1 MAGGDVRRLAVSSSP
16 KLTPDEI
23 ASRSFAKAVRGVSEP
38 EVRSFLSRVA
48 EEVAA
53 ISEREDSLRSRIE
66 SLEEQL
72 RSPKAPTDQEL
83 LTALGEETARVLRS
97 AQSAAEDIRTRSEER
112 AAAILKDA
120 EEQSKSMRD
129 AAEEDAATQVNTANE
144 ISTAQIAAAEETS
157 AGIQSG
163 ATAAATSTLETAERD
178 AAEVRERARIESESE
193 IEQARQT
200 GREMLAEAKA
210 VRERVLADLARR
222 RELLTSQIEELRIG
236 RDRLLGAY
244 RVVKQTLSDA
254 TSALGQVDS
263 RGASALATSAP
274 FVDLGIDGD
283 SDEELPQFTEAAP
296 ETPSLEASSVDKTS
310 TEPSTDRVVISTT
323 PTSGTQ
329 SESETQRSDPPNTPS
344 SGRGLRRRVRESLGI
359 SEDSKPGTSTRST
372 DEITETIV
380 KSVTESVTVVV
391 VDDGLQEVTIQEVN
405 FEEIDVTQTSS
416 IHEVIIRDE
425 VTLAESESSAKTG
438 IIVSAQDSAQVSAD
452 AADAPEVES
461 IFARLRADGAASP
474 AVTKKAATSASE
486 VAPGSG
492 DSNSAPKTEAEA
504 GDSADDERSMCEAV
518 LLPLRRDAIKR
529 AKRALQDD
537 QNALL
542 ERLRTQKGRIDVAA
556 ILGDGEEQSATW
568 VALLS
573 EPISKAFIGAHTG
586 LTTEPAPTVPEEL
599 TSGPIGELVGGLRSR
614 LSAVITANDSPDSD
628 DSISRAVGSCF
639 RDARGQGLEAALGD
653 ALSAAWSRGVYE
665 AVATGTLLRWVPIE
679 AGRCS
684 DCDDN
689 ALEPT
694 PRGKNFPTGQAYPPA
709 HPGCRCLITPD
720 ASLG

>member
-23 ASRSFAKAVRGVSEP
+23 ASRSFAKAVRGVSEA

-48 EEVAA
+48 EEVAVIA
-53 ISEREDSLRSRIE
+53 QREEALKSRID

-112 AAAILKDA
+112 AASILKDA
-120 EEQSKSMRD
+120 DEQATTLRD
-129 AAEEDAATQVNTANE
+129 AAEEAATTQINSANE
-144 ISTAQIAAAEETS
+144 ISSALIAAAEEAS
-157 AGIQSG
+157 VSIHSEAS
-163 ATAAATSTLETAERD
+163 AAAGSTLETAERD
-178 AAEVRERARIESESE
+178 AAEVRERARIESEGE

-222 RELLTSQIEELRIG
+222 RELLTSQIEELRVG
-236 RDRLLGAY
+236 RDRLLEAY

-274 FVDLGIDGD
+274 LVDLGIDDHTEENLSLTTAD
-283 SDEELPQFTEAAP
+283 SVEE
-296 ETPSLEASSVDKTS
+296 PSLEASITDRPNTDPLVINTAQAS
-310 TEPSTDRVVISTT
+310 TPQGESESTD
-323 PTSGTQ
+323 
-329 SESETQRSDPPNTPS
+329 NNAPS
-344 SGRGLRRRVRESLGI
+344 SPASGRGIRRRVRESLGI
-359 SEDSKPGTSTRST
+359 AEDSKPAKGARAA
-372 DEITETIV
+372 EEKTETLA

-391 VDDGLQEVTIQEVN
+391 VDDGVQEVTMQEVS
-405 FEEIDVTQTSS
+405 VTETLN
-416 IHEVIIRDE
+416 IREVTIRDE
-425 VTLAESESSAKTG
+425 TTLDEVGSAAKDAT
-438 IIVSAQDSAQVSAD
+438 QDSVV
-452 AADAPEVES
+452 DAPEVES
-461 IFARLRADGAASP
+461 IFARLRADGAA
-474 AVTKKAATSASE
+474 ATSGSE
-486 VAPGSG
+486 IDTPEGNRAETVSDESTSAPEPEGG
-492 DSNSAPKTEAEA
+492 DSL
-504 GDSADDERSMCEAV
+504 DDERSMCEAV
-518 LLPLRRDAIKR
+518 LLPLRRDAMKR

-542 ERLRTQKGRIDVAA
+542 ERLRTQKGRINVAA
-556 ILGDGEEQSATW
+556 ILGDGAEQNAQW
-568 VALLS
+568 IGLLS
-573 EPISKAFIGAHTG
+573 EPIGKAFIGAHTG

-599 TSGPIGELVGGLRSR
+599 TAGPIGALVGGLRSR
-614 LSAVITANDSPDSD
+614 LSAVITENDSPDSD
-628 DSISRAVGSCF
+628 DSISRAVSSCF
-639 RDARGQGLEAALGD
+639 REARGQGLEAALGD
-653 ALSAAWSRGVYE
+653 ALSAAWSRGVYQ
-665 AVATGTLLRWVPIE
+665 AVAPGTLLRWVPFE
-679 AGRCS
+679 AGKCS

-720 ASLG
+720 ATLV

>member
-23 ASRSFAKAVRGVSEP
+23 ASRSFAKAVRGVSEA

-120 EEQSKSMRD
+120 EEQSKTMRD
-129 AAEEDAATQVNTANE
+129 AAEEAATTQVNSANE
-144 ISTAQIAAAEETS
+144 ISSALVAAAEETS
-157 AGIQSG
+157 AAIQSG

-263 RGASALATSAP
+263 RGASDLATSAP

-283 SDEELPQFTEAAP
+283 PEEDLTQVSGAAP
-296 ETPSLEASSVDKTS
+296 ETPSLEASNGDT
-310 TEPSTDRVVISTT
+310 PNLNRVVISTA
-323 PTSGTQ
+323 PISSTQ
-329 SESETQRSDPPNTPS
+329 SEPEAPRSDPPNSPA
-344 SGRGLRRRVRESLGI
+344 SGGRLRRRVRESLGI
-359 SEDSKPGTSTRST
+359 TEDSKPVTGTRTT
-372 DEITETIV
+372 ELVTETLS

-391 VDDGLQEVTIQEVN
+391 TDDGLQEVT
-405 FEEIDVTQTSS
+405 TQ
-416 IHEVIIRDE
+416 EVIIRDE
-425 VTLAESESSAKTG
+425 VTLTEIESSANTLTRGSTG
-438 IIVSAQDSAQVSAD
+438 DSAE

-461 IFARLRADGAASP
+461 IFARLRADGAG
-474 AVTKKAATSASE
+474 SALGSE
-486 VAPGSG
+486 KEEPIALKVDPDSG
-492 DSNSAPKTEAEA
+492 GIDSAPETELV
-504 GDSADDERSMCEAV
+504 DSADDERSMCEAV

-542 ERLRTQKGRIDVAA
+542 ERLRTQKGRIDLEA
-556 ILGDGEEQSATW
+556 ILGDGAEQTATW

-573 EPISKAFIGAHTG
+573 EPLGKAFIGAHTG
-586 LTTEPAPTVPEEL
+586 LTTEPAPKVPEEL
-599 TSGPIGELVGGLRSR
+599 TSGPVEEIVGGLRSR
-614 LSAVITANDSPDSD
+614 LSAVIAANDSPDSD

-694 PRGKNFPTGQAYPPA
+694 PRGQNFPTGQAYPPA

>member
-1 MAGGDVRRLAVSSSP
+1 VAGGDVRRLAVSSSP

-23 ASRSFAKAVRGVSEP
+23 ASRSFAKAVRGVSEA

-120 EEQSKSMRD
+120 EEQSKTMSD
-129 AAEEDAATQVNTANE
+129 AAEEAATTQVNSANE
-144 ISTAQIAAAEETS
+144 ISSALIAAAEETS
-157 AGIQSG
+157 AAIKSG
-163 ATAAATSTLETAERD
+163 AASAATANLETAERD

-244 RVVKQTLSDA
+244 RVVKQTLADA

-283 SDEELPQFTEAAP
+283 SEENLAQVTDAAP
-296 ETPSLEASSVDKTS
+296 ETPSLEASNGDA
-310 TEPSTDRVVISTT
+310 PNLNAPNLNRVVISTA
-323 PTSGTQ
+323 PISSTQ
-329 SESETQRSDPPNTPS
+329 SGDEAPRSDPPNSPA

-359 SEDSKPGTSTRST
+359 TEDSKPVTGTRTT
-372 DEITETIV
+372 EAVTETLS

-391 VDDGLQEVTIQEVN
+391 TDDGLQEVT
-405 FEEIDVTQTSS
+405 TQ
-416 IHEVIIRDE
+416 EVIIRDE
-425 VTLAESESSAKTG
+425 VTLTEIESPASTVNRGSAGGSNGDLAE
-438 IIVSAQDSAQVSAD
+438 

-461 IFARLRADGAASP
+461 IFARLRADGAGSPLGSEQAAAS
-474 AVTKKAATSASE
+474 ATE
-486 VAPGSG
+486 VDPDSG
-492 DSNSAPKTEAEA
+492 GINSAPETELV
-504 GDSADDERSMCEAV
+504 DSADDERSMCEAV
-518 LLPLRRDAIKR
+518 LVPLRRDAIKR

-542 ERLRTQKGRIDVAA
+542 ERLRTQKGRIDLAA
-556 ILGDGEEQSATW
+556 ILGDGAEQTATW

-573 EPISKAFIGAHTG
+573 EPFSKAFIGAHTG
-586 LTTEPAPTVPEEL
+586 LTTEPAPKVPEEL
-599 TSGPIGELVGGLRSR
+599 TSGPVEEIVGGLRSR
-614 LSAVITANDSPDSD
+614 LSAVIAANDSPDSD

-694 PRGKNFPTGQAYPPA
+694 ARGQNFPTGQAYPPA

>member
-23 ASRSFAKAVRGVSEP
+23 ASRSFAKAVRGVSEA

-120 EEQSKSMRD
+120 EEQSKTMRD
-129 AAEEDAATQVNTANE
+129 AAEEAATTQVNSANE
-144 ISTAQIAAAEETS
+144 ISSALIAAAEETS
-157 AGIQSG
+157 AAIQSG
-163 ATAAATSTLETAERD
+163 AASAATANLETAERD

-244 RVVKQTLSDA
+244 RVVKQTLADA

-283 SDEELPQFTEAAP
+283 SEEDLAQVPDSAL
-296 ETPSLEASSVDKTS
+296 ETPSLEASSVDKPT
-310 TEPSTDRVVISTT
+310 TDKPSTDRVVISTT
-323 PTSGTQ
+323 PNAAAQSGA
-329 SESETQRSDPPNTPS
+329 EAPRSDPPNSPA

-359 SEDSKPGTSTRST
+359 TEDSKPVTGTRTT
-372 DEITETIV
+372 EAVTETLN

-391 VDDGLQEVTIQEVN
+391 ADNGLQEVT
-405 FEEIDVTQTSS
+405 TQ
-416 IHEVIIRDE
+416 EVIIRDE
-425 VTLAESESSAKTG
+425 VTLTEIESSVNTVT
-438 IIVSAQDSAQVSAD
+438 IDSAGGSNGDLAE

-461 IFARLRADGAASP
+461 IFARLRADGATSP
-474 AVTKKAATSASE
+474 LGSEKAAASATQ
-486 VAPGSG
+486 VGPDSG
-492 DSNSAPKTEAEA
+492 DINSATETEL
-504 GDSADDERSMCEAV
+504 GDSADDERSICEAV

-542 ERLRTQKGRIDVAA
+542 ERLRTQKGRIDLAA
-556 ILGDGEEQSATW
+556 ILGDGAEQTATW

-573 EPISKAFIGAHTG
+573 EPFSKAFIGAHTG
-586 LTTEPAPTVPEEL
+586 LTTEPAPKVPEEL
-599 TSGPIGELVGGLRSR
+599 TSGPVEEIVGGLRSR
-614 LSAVITANDSPDSD
+614 LSAVIAANDSPDSD

-694 PRGKNFPTGQAYPPA
+694 PRGQNFPTGQAYPPA

>member
-1 MAGGDVRRLAVSSSP
+1 
-16 KLTPDEI
+16 
-23 ASRSFAKAVRGVSEP
+23 
-38 EVRSFLSRVA
+38 
-48 EEVAA
+48 
-53 ISEREDSLRSRIE
+53 
-66 SLEEQL
+66 
-72 RSPKAPTDQEL
+72 
-83 LTALGEETARVLRS
+83 
-97 AQSAAEDIRTRSEER
+97 
-112 AAAILKDA
+112 
-120 EEQSKSMRD
+120 
-129 AAEEDAATQVNTANE
+129 
-144 ISTAQIAAAEETS
+144 
-157 AGIQSG
+157 
-163 ATAAATSTLETAERD
+163 
-178 AAEVRERARIESESE
+178 
-193 IEQARQT
+193 
-200 GREMLAEAKA
+200 MLAEAKA

-438 IIVSAQDSAQVSAD
+438 AQDSAQDLIPDS

>member
-23 ASRSFAKAVRGVSEP
+23 ASRSFAKAVRGVSEA

-120 EEQSKSMRD
+120 EEQSKAMRD
-129 AAEEDAATQVNTANE
+129 AAEEAATTQVNSANE
-144 ISTAQIAAAEETS
+144 ISSALVAAAEETS
-157 AGIQSG
+157 AAIQSG
-163 ATAAATSTLETAERD
+163 AASAATANLETAERD

-263 RGASALATSAP
+263 RGASDLATSAP

-283 SDEELPQFTEAAP
+283 SEEDLAQVTDAAP
-296 ETPSLEASSVDKTS
+296 ETPSLEASNGDA
-310 TEPSTDRVVISTT
+310 PNLNRVVISTA
-323 PTSGTQ
+323 PISSTQ
-329 SESETQRSDPPNTPS
+329 SGPEAPRSDPPNSPA
-344 SGRGLRRRVRESLGI
+344 SGGRLRRRVRESLGI
-359 SEDSKPGTSTRST
+359 TEDSKPVTGTRTT
-372 DEITETIV
+372 EVVTETLS

-391 VDDGLQEVTIQEVN
+391 TDDGLQEVT
-405 FEEIDVTQTSS
+405 TQ
-416 IHEVIIRDE
+416 EVIIRDE
-425 VTLAESESSAKTG
+425 VTLTEIEGSANTLTTDSNGGSTG
-438 IIVSAQDSAQVSAD
+438 DSAE

-461 IFARLRADGAASP
+461 IFARLRADGAG
-474 AVTKKAATSASE
+474 SALGSE
-486 VAPGSG
+486 KEEPIALKVDPDSG
-492 DSNSAPKTEAEA
+492 GIDSAPEAELV
-504 GDSADDERSMCEAV
+504 DSADDERSMCEAV

-542 ERLRTQKGRIDVAA
+542 ERLRTQKGRIDLEA
-556 ILGDGEEQSATW
+556 ILGDGAEQTATW

-573 EPISKAFIGAHTG
+573 EPLGKAFIGAHTG
-586 LTTEPAPTVPEEL
+586 LTTEPAPKVPEEL
-599 TSGPIGELVGGLRSR
+599 TSGPVEEIVGGLRSR
-614 LSAVITANDSPDSD
+614 LSAVIAANDSPDSD

-694 PRGKNFPTGQAYPPA
+694 PRGQNFPTGQAYPPA

>member
-23 ASRSFAKAVRGVSEP
+23 ASRSFAKAVRGVSEA

-120 EEQSKSMRD
+120 EEQSKTMSD
-129 AAEEDAATQVNTANE
+129 AAEEAATTQVNSANE
-144 ISTAQIAAAEETS
+144 ISSALIAAAEETS
-157 AGIQSG
+157 AAIQSG
-163 ATAAATSTLETAERD
+163 AASAATANLETAERD

-244 RVVKQTLSDA
+244 RVVKQTLADA

-283 SDEELPQFTEAAP
+283 SEENLAQVTDAAP
-296 ETPSLEASSVDKTS
+296 ETPFLEASNGDA
-310 TEPSTDRVVISTT
+310 PNLNAPNLNRVVISTT
-323 PTSGTQ
+323 PNAPAQSGD
-329 SESETQRSDPPNTPS
+329 EAPRSDPPNSPA

-359 SEDSKPGTSTRST
+359 TEDSKPVTGTRTT
-372 DEITETIV
+372 EAVTETLS

-391 VDDGLQEVTIQEVN
+391 TDDGLQEVT
-405 FEEIDVTQTSS
+405 TQ
-416 IHEVIIRDE
+416 EVIIRDE
-425 VTLAESESSAKTG
+425 VTLTEIESPASTVNRGSAGGSNGDLAE
-438 IIVSAQDSAQVSAD
+438 

-461 IFARLRADGAASP
+461 IFARLRADGATSP
-474 AVTKKAATSASE
+474 LGSEKAAASATQ
-486 VAPGSG
+486 VGPDSG
-492 DSNSAPKTEAEA
+492 DINSATETEL
-504 GDSADDERSMCEAV
+504 GDSADDERSICEAV

-542 ERLRTQKGRIDVAA
+542 ERLRTQKGRIDLAA
-556 ILGDGEEQSATW
+556 ILGDGAEQTATW

-573 EPISKAFIGAHTG
+573 EPFSKAFIGAHTG
-586 LTTEPAPTVPEEL
+586 LTTEPAPKVPEEL
-599 TSGPIGELVGGLRSR
+599 VSGPVGEIVGGLRSR
-614 LSAVITANDSPDSD
+614 LSAVIAANDSPDSD

-694 PRGKNFPTGQAYPPA
+694 PRGQNFPTGQAYPPA

>member
-23 ASRSFAKAVRGVSEP
+23 ASRSFAKAVRGVSEA

-66 SLEEQL
+66 SLEEEL

-120 EEQSKSMRD
+120 EEQSKTMRD
-129 AAEEDAATQVNTANE
+129 AAEEAATTQVNSANE
-144 ISTAQIAAAEETS
+144 ISSGLIAAAEERS
-157 AGIQSG
+157 AEIQSG
-163 ATAAATSTLETAERD
+163 AASAATANLETAERD

-263 RGASALATSAP
+263 RGASDLATSAP
-274 FVDLGIDGD
+274 FVELGIDGD
-283 SDEELPQFTEAAP
+283 PEGDLTQVSGAAP
-296 ETPSLEASSVDKTS
+296 ETPSLEASNAAALDLEAPNLEAPNSN
-310 TEPSTDRVVISTT
+310 RVVISTA
-323 PTSGTQ
+323 PTSSAQ
-329 SESETQRSDPPNTPS
+329 SEPESPRSDSPNSPA
-344 SGRGLRRRVRESLGI
+344 SGGRLRRRVRESLGI
-359 SEDSKPGTSTRST
+359 TEDSQSVAGRRTT
-372 DEITETIV
+372 EVVTETLS
-380 KSVTESVTVVV
+380 KSVSESVTVVV
-391 VDDGLQEVTIQEVN
+391 TDDGLQEVTTQEV
-405 FEEIDVTQTSS
+405 V
-416 IHEVIIRDE
+416 IRDE
-425 VTLAESESSAKTG
+425 VTLTEIESSANTLPR
-438 IIVSAQDSAQVSAD
+438 DSNVGSTED
-452 AADAPEVES
+452 STEAADAPEVES
-461 IFARLRADGAASP
+461 IFARLRADGAG
-474 AVTKKAATSASE
+474 SASVSE
-486 VAPGSG
+486 KEEPIALKVAPDSG
-492 DSNSAPKTEAEA
+492 GINSAPETELV
-504 GDSADDERSMCEAV
+504 DSADDERIMCEAV
-518 LLPLRRDAIKR
+518 LVPLRRDAIKR

-542 ERLRTQKGRIDVAA
+542 ERLRTQKGRIDLAA
-556 ILGDGEEQSATW
+556 ILGDGAEQTATW

-573 EPISKAFIGAHTG
+573 EPLGKAFIAAHTG
-586 LTTEPAPTVPEEL
+586 LTTEPAPKVPEEL
-599 TSGPIGELVGGLRSR
+599 TSGPVEEIVGGLRSR
-614 LSAVITANDSPDSD
+614 LSAVIAANDSPDSD

-665 AVATGTLLRWVPIE
+665 AVASGTLLRWVPIE

-694 PRGKNFPTGQAYPPA
+694 PRGQNFPTGQAYPPA